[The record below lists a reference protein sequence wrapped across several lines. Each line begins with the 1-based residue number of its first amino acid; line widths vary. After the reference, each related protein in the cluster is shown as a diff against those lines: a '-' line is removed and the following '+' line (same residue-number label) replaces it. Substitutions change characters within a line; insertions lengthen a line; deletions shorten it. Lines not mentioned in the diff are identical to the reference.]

1 MADYIPEIETL
12 LRKALFTK
20 TDLGELA
27 EWIDV
32 CTIEGDADVFL
43 PDGPISTKRVPIHFT
58 YNTNTHQLT
67 YQF

>member
-27 EWIDV
+27 EWIDI
-32 CTIEGDADVFL
+32 CTIEGDAYVYL
-43 PDGPISTKRVPIHFT
+43 PDGPISTKRVPIHFAYDLT
-58 YNTNTHQLT
+58 TGQLT
-67 YQF
+67 YQL